1 MRSIEVQGKSVDE
14 AIFRGLDQLGLSIDE
29 VDIEILDEGGKRFLG
44 MGTKQCIIRLTER
57 DKEEVAR
64 VLLQQEQA
72 QEEQR
77 KEREQLRQ
85 RPPVRDAQ
93 PARTEDRPQRE
104 TRENRQPERSPRPR
118 HLERPRSAGDNDRP
132 STQSGNRKP
141 RINWGQPVDGGEEA
155 VFLRETLSKMGLNC
169 QVDCFLDE
177 QCLYMRVSGDNM
189 GVLIGRR
196 GDTLN
201 ALQYLVSLVA
211 NKGEGPYKRI
221 IVDTENYRIKREE
234 TLMRL
239 ARRMAEQVKRTGT
252 PLALEPM
259 NPYERRVLHA
269 TLQGNP
275 SVTTHSE
282 GEEPHRHVVI
292 TLK

>member
-1 MRSIEVQGKSVDE
+1 MRSIEAQGKSVDE

-29 VDIEILDEGGKRFLG
+29 VDIEILEEGGKRFLG
-44 MGTKQCIIRLTER
+44 IGTKQCVVRLTER
-57 DKEEVAR
+57 EKEEVER
-64 VLLQQEQA
+64 ILLQQEKQ

-77 KEREQLRQ
+77 KEREERRLQ
-85 RPPVRDAQ
+85 RPPQ
-93 PARTEDRPQRE
+93 DRPQRTE
-104 TRENRQPERSPRPR
+104 ARPQQGNRDRHSERDRYPRPNGQRNAIGRQPS
-118 HLERPRSAGDNDRP
+118 
-132 STQSGNRKP
+132 QSNRKQ
-141 RINWGQPVDGGEEA
+141 INWGQPIEGGAEA
-155 VFLRETLSKMGLNC
+155 EFLRGMLQKMGLKC
-169 QVDCFLDE
+169 QVDCFIDE

-201 ALQYLVSLVA
+201 ALQYLTSLVA
-211 NKGEGPYKRI
+211 NRGEGPYRRV
-221 IVDTENYRIKREE
+221 IVDTENYRVKREE
-234 TLMRL
+234 TLVRL
-239 ARRMAEQVKRTGT
+239 ARRMAEQVKRTGK
-252 PLALEPM
+252 PMALEPM

-269 TLQGNP
+269 TLQGNA

>member
-29 VDIEILDEGGKRFLG
+29 VDIEILEEGGKRFLG
-44 MGTKQCIIRLTER
+44 IGTKQCMVRLTER
-57 DKEEVAR
+57 DREEVAR
-64 VLLQQEQA
+64 ILLEQEKQQED
-72 QEEQR
+72 QR
-77 KEREQLRQ
+77 KEREERRQ
-85 RPPVRDAQ
+85 MRPQQDSRPPRSDF
-93 PARTEDRPQRE
+93 RPQQSNRD
-104 TRENRQPERSPRPR
+104 RQPDRERHQRNGNNQ
-118 HLERPRSAGDNDRP
+118 RSSGSREP
-132 STQSGNRKP
+132 SQNNGR
-141 RINWGQPVDGGEEA
+141 RQINWGQPVDGGTEA
-155 VFLRETLSKMGLNC
+155 EFLRGVLSKMGLKC

-201 ALQYLVSLVA
+201 ALQYLTSLVA
-211 NKGEGPYKRI
+211 NRGEGPYKRI

-234 TLMRL
+234 TLVRL
-239 ARRMAEQVKRTGT
+239 ARRMAEQVKRTGK
-252 PLALEPM
+252 PMALEPM

-269 TLQGNP
+269 TLQSSP